1 MTDKEKAIEILRNE
15 RKNIDLAISAIEKLN
30 KIEKIID
37 NWEVNR
43 INVIKALEHIR
54 AIIDEEE

>member
-1 MTDKEKAIEILRNE
+1 MTDKEKAIEILRDE
-15 RKNIDLAISAIEKLN
+15 RKNIDLAISAIEKLD

>member
-1 MTDKEKAIEILRNE
+1 MTDKEKAIEILRDK
-15 RKNIDLAISAIEKLN
+15 RKNIDLAISAIEKLD

>member
-1 MTDKEKAIEILRNE
+1 MTDKEKAIEILRDE
-15 RKNIDLAISAIEKLN
+15 RENIDLAISAIKKVD

-37 NWEVNR
+37 DLEVDK
-43 INVIKALEHIR
+43 IDEIKALEHIR

>member
-1 MTDKEKAIEILRNE
+1 MTDKEKAIEILRDKQ
-15 RKNIDLAISAIEKLN
+15 KNIDLAISAIEKLD

-37 NWEVNR
+37 NWEVDR

>member
-1 MTDKEKAIEILRNE
+1 MTDKEKAIILL
-15 RKNIDLAISAIEKLN
+15 KDKQDIYDLAISAIEKLD

-37 NWEVNR
+37 YWEDDA
-43 INVIKALEHIR
+43 IDAIKASEHIR

>member
-1 MTDKEKAIEILRNE
+1 MTDKENAIKVLKDEQ
-15 RKNIDLAISAIEKLN
+15 KNINLAISAIEKLD

-37 NWEVNR
+37 NWEVDR

-54 AIIDEEE
+54 AIIDGEE

>member
-1 MTDKEKAIEILRNE
+1 MTDKEKAIKILRDE
-15 RKNIDLAISAIEKLN
+15 RENIDLAISAIEKLD

-43 INVIKALEHIR
+43 MNVIKALEHIR

>member
-1 MTDKEKAIEILRNE
+1 MTDKEKAIEILRDE
-15 RKNIDLAISAIEKLN
+15 RENIDLAISAIEKLD

>member
-1 MTDKEKAIEILRNE
+1 MTDKEKAIKILRDE
-15 RKNIDLAISAIEKLN
+15 RENIDLAISAIEKLD

>member
-1 MTDKEKAIEILRNE
+1 MTDKEKAINILKNE
-15 RKNIDLAISAIEKLN
+15 QDIYDLAISAIEKLD

-37 NWEVNR
+37 DLEVDK
-43 INVIKALEHIR
+43 IDAIKASEHIR

>member
-1 MTDKEKAIEILRNE
+1 MTDKEKAIEILRDK
-15 RKNIDLAISAIEKLN
+15 RKNIDLAISAIEKLD

-43 INVIKALEHIR
+43 MNVIKALEHIR

>member
-1 MTDKEKAIEILRNE
+1 MTDKEKAIVILRDE
-15 RKNIDLAISAIEKLN
+15 RENIDLAISAIEKLD

-37 NWEVNR
+37 NWEVDR

>member
-1 MTDKEKAIEILRNE
+1 MTDKEKAIEILRDE
-15 RKNIDLAISAIEKLN
+15 RKNIDLAISAIEKLD

-37 NWEVNR
+37 NWEVDR